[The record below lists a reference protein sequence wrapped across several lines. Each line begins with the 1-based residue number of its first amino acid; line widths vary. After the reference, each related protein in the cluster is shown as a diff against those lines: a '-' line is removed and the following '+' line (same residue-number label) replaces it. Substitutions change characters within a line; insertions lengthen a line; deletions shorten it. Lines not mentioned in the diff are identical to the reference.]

1 MAGTEI
7 AFTGLGEVAVREADA
22 PEPGPRG
29 VVIRT
34 EATGVSFAEVQ
45 MRRGRYPAQPAFP
58 FVPGYDLVGEIV
70 AVGPESSWRTR
81 QRVAAMPRTGA
92 WAEHV
97 EVRDRDL
104 VEVPADIDAAEA
116 VSLVLNGVTARQLL
130 RAANVRRGR
139 TILVHG
145 IGGGVGTLLA
155 QLAAADGIR
164 VIGTASAHRHADLA
178 DLGAELID
186 HRAED
191 VAARVR
197 ELAPGGVDAV
207 LDPLG
212 PSSLPT
218 SWRLLA
224 PGGTLI
230 SYGSATTLDDS
241 GPWWRPYVGITRM
254 LVGWEL
260 RRLLGRTA
268 GRRMRLYYVKP
279 GERFRADLAE
289 LFRMVTSGRLR
300 PLIAERMPLQD
311 AEQALDLH
319 LSGKKTGRIV
329 LLPGNRD
336 AGNPKC

>member
-1 MAGTEI
+1 
-7 AFTGLGEVAVREADA
+7 
-22 PEPGPRG
+22 
-29 VVIRT
+29 
-34 EATGVSFAEVQ
+34 
-45 MRRGRYPAQPAFP
+45 
-58 FVPGYDLVGEIV
+58 
-70 AVGPESSWRTR
+70 
-81 QRVAAMPRTGA
+81 
-92 WAEHV
+92 
-97 EVRDRDL
+97 
-104 VEVPADIDAAEA
+104 
-116 VSLVLNGVTARQLL
+116 
-130 RAANVRRGR
+130 
-139 TILVHG
+139 
-145 IGGGVGTLLA
+145 
-155 QLAAADGIR
+155 
-164 VIGTASAHRHADLA
+164 
-178 DLGAELID
+178 
-186 HRAED
+186 
-191 VAARVR
+191 VR